1 MYEILCFGDSNTWGY
16 NPATR
21 ERFPRDVRWTGVL
34 QAALGK
40 DFHVIEE
47 GLNGRTTVWEDP
59 VEGDKVGKRHLAP
72 CLESQAPLDLVV
84 LMLGTNDTKQRYSA
98 PPTDI
103 ARGIGVL
110 LDIIAAST
118 AGQQGESA
126 AGAPRGPGSAGK
138 GHRARPDV
146 RGRAGEIARA
156 CAAVRRGG
164 KGARLPLLRR
174 RVSGPL
180 LGRGRRAPGSGRPSR
195 AGGSAGARGEEDPQG
210 LSAGRLS
217 RAHVLRRRTSCG
229 HPSTAVTRAPPR
241 RCSTRS
247 SSRPAPGT

>member
-21 ERFPRDVRWTGVL
+21 ERFPRDIRWTGVL

-59 VEGDKVGKRHLAP
+59 VEGDKVGKRHLPP

-118 AGQQGESA
+118 AGSKAKAPPVLLVAPVPLGKITEFAQMFEGGPEKSRALAPLYA
-126 AGAPRGPGSAGK
+126 ALAQERGCPFFDAGSVARCSDKDGVHFEAPS
-138 GHRARPDV
+138 HRAL
-146 RGRAGEIARA
+146 GEALAREVKKILKA
-156 CAAVRRGG
+156 
-164 KGARLPLLRR
+164 
-174 RVSGPL
+174 
-180 LGRGRRAPGSGRPSR
+180 
-195 AGGSAGARGEEDPQG
+195 
-210 LSAGRLS
+210 
-217 RAHVLRRRTSCG
+217 
-229 HPSTAVTRAPPR
+229 
-241 RCSTRS
+241 
-247 SSRPAPGT
+247 